1 MRTDFGLGGEGIASI
16 KQTRNWALEY
26 RRLAKPGL
34 NPCFNAKGDM
44 PIFEEFAEQVHID
57 WMLTWKSDSRE
68 QQWINTFATR
78 LVQTTRKDR
87 GTLAQKTS
95 GGGLKTG

>member
-1 MRTDFGLGGEGIASI
+1 MALVVPKGQSNQTGSILRTDFGLGGESIASI

-34 NPCFNAKGDM
+34 NPCFNAKGDT

-57 WMLTWKSDSRE
+57 WMLMWKSDGRSAVD
-68 QQWINTFATR
+68 QN
-78 LVQTTRKDR
+78 LCD
-87 GTLAQKTS
+87 
-95 GGGLKTG
+95 